1 MGARAAAAALAL
13 AVTLVLPG
21 GAEAGFP
28 GRDGLIAFTR
38 TVGGERGQIH
48 VVRPDGSGL
57 RQLTRRRNGAGGASW
72 SPDGRRIAFGARAH
86 GELHIFVKRLGGRT
100 RRITPRGANF
110 STMAWSPDGRRIA
123 AASGH
128 WVQGR
133 RYFDETLVVMRTDGR
148 RPRTVYNGGQ
158 LGADAPAW
166 SPDGRTIAFMHTD
179 VGALG
184 ASPSIYVV
192 PAAGGEA
199 RRITEDSAQDHP
211 DWSPDGSLIA
221 YSYGSALG
229 TDAVRVMRP
238 DGTATGSSSTTRL
251 SRRAGRRGRRAA
263 SGSPSRAA
271 AGSGPSPPTGLA
283 PCGSPIRPR
292 TTATGT
298 RAGSPADRPPATT
311 RSSSVAASPAPV
323 VPA

>member
-13 AVTLVLPG
+13 AVALALPG
-21 GAEAGFP
+21 GAKAGFP

-38 TVGGERGQIH
+38 TVGGERGQVY
-48 VVRPDGSGL
+48 VVRPDGSDL
-57 RQLTRRRNGAGGASW
+57 RQLTHRRNGAGGASW

-110 STMAWSPDGRRIA
+110 STMAWSPDGRKIVT
-123 AASGH
+123 ASGH

-148 RPRTVYNGGQ
+148 RPRTVYNGGE
-158 LGADAPAW
+158 LGAEAPAW

-238 DGTATGSSSTTRL
+238 DGSGDRLLVDDTAEPEGWPAWAPSGERIAFT
-251 SRRAGRRGRRAA
+251 RRGRIW
-263 SGSPSRAA
+263 
-271 AGSGPSPPTGLA
+271 T
-283 PCGSPIRPR
+283 
-292 TTATGT
+292 
-298 RAGSPADRPPATT
+298 
-311 RSSSVAASPAPV
+311 VAADGTGAVRVTDPPEYHGDWDPSWQPR
-323 VPA
+323 